1 MVLFSAGALGETGT
15 INVHLEAGPI
25 VPLTGWQADELKV
38 GVSGA
43 GRFEWAVARWVGFE
57 LGGGYSQFFQGEHPA
72 GYEPLDRAYIFFASA
87 GLRFRLFNDEEGYLL
102 AWKDRPDHAGN
113 LWGNLWLDVHGNFMQ
128 TGDERP
134 FGFDVG
140 LGAELSIVDGIQA
153 GPYARGTFIYRPD
166 SINERDS
173 EDAWLLTAGLS
184 ISLAIPFEGK
194 SLPDT
199 DGDGLYDPYDE
210 CPNDAEDFDGFED
223 EDGCP
228 DEDNDEDL
236 IPDIS
241 DACPMEPEDHDGFQ
255 DVDGCPEDDNDEDKI
270 PDSSDR
276 CPNEP
281 EDYDNFEDS
290 DGCPDVDNDKDKIED
305 LVDKCPDEA
314 ETKNGYQDDDG
325 CPEPDRD
332 QDGFPDD
339 LDECPD
345 EPETV
350 NGIQDD
356 DGCPDDG
363 MVRVSQN
370 RILLGKRIFFR
381 TDMARIRTQSKQIL
395 EQLANL
401 IKRHPEYV
409 LISIEG
415 HADERGGK
423 KYNYKLSLR
432 RADQVRRYL
441 INLGVHKDRLAVKG
455 WGKAHPWVEGDDQ
468 EAMAKNRRVELVIE
482 QLDEDLA
489 ETPVAPETKN
499 TAKGVEANPYGEN

>member
-1 MVLFSAGALGETGT
+1 MRRCNRTQRCSWLWGPILFFVASGALAETGT
-15 INVHLEAGPI
+15 VNVHLEAGP
-25 VPLTGWQADELKV
+25 VLPLTGWQADELGV

-57 LGGGYSQFFQGEHPA
+57 LGGGYSQFFQGEHPQ
-72 GYEPLDRAYIFFASA
+72 GYEPLDKAYIFYASA
-87 GLRFRLFNDEEGYLL
+87 GLRLRPFNDEKGYLFP
-102 AWKDRPDHAGN
+102 WTERPDHTGN

-128 TGDERP
+128 TGKERP
-134 FGFDVG
+134 FGVDVG
-140 LGAELSIVDGIQA
+140 VGAELSIVDGIQA

-166 SINERDS
+166 STNERDS
-173 EDAWLLTAGLS
+173 EDAWLVTAGLS
-184 ISLAIPFEGK
+184 VSIAIPFEGK

-210 CPNDAEDFDGFED
+210 CPNEAEDFDGFED

-228 DEDNDEDL
+228 DTDNDGDL

-255 DVDGCPEDDNDEDKI
+255 DL
-270 PDSSDR
+270 
-276 CPNEP
+276 
-281 EDYDNFEDS
+281 
-290 DGCPDVDNDKDKIED
+290 DGCPDPDNDGDGIPD
-305 LVDKCPDEA
+305 IVDQCPNEA

-325 CPEPDRD
+325 CPEPDED

-339 LDECPD
+339 LDECPK

-350 NGIQDD
+350 NGIDDD

-370 RILLGKRIFFR
+370 RILLGRRIFFR
-381 TDMARIRTQSKQIL
+381 TNMARIKTKSKQVL

-401 IKRHPEYV
+401 IKAHPEYS

-415 HADERGGK
+415 HADERGGEK
-423 KYNYKLSLR
+423 FNYKLSLR
-432 RADQVRRYL
+432 RAAQVRRYL
-441 INLGVHKDRLAVKG
+441 VHLGVHKDRLVIKG
-455 WGKAHPWVEGDDQ
+455 WGEAHPWAEGEDK
-468 EAMAKNRRVELVIE
+468 EAKAKNRRVELVIE

-489 ETPVAPETKN
+489 QTPIAPETKS